1 MRFTRYGEPSSREI
15 DELRQ
20 PPHCPVCGDDV
31 PEYGDTC
38 ENCDMKPLLK
48 AQEPQKPQNL
58 RAGDRV
64 RHPLRGEGEVL
75 RVDGTL
81 IRVSFGETW
90 GVLPENSVRK
100 I

>member
-1 MRFTRYGEPSSREI
+1 
-15 DELRQ
+15 
-20 PPHCPVCGDDV
+20 
-31 PEYGDTC
+31 
-38 ENCDMKPLLK
+38 MKPLLK

-64 RHPLRGEGEVL
+64 RHPLRGEGKVIA
-75 RVDGTL
+75 VDKSL

-90 GVLPENSVRK
+90 GVLPENSVKK

>member
-1 MRFTRYGEPSSREI
+1 
-15 DELRQ
+15 
-20 PPHCPVCGDDV
+20 
-31 PEYGDTC
+31 
-38 ENCDMKPLLK
+38 MKPLLK

-75 RVDGTL
+75 AVDKPL

-90 GVLPENSVRK
+90 GVLPENSVKK

>member
-1 MRFTRYGEPSSREI
+1 
-15 DELRQ
+15 
-20 PPHCPVCGDDV
+20 
-31 PEYGDTC
+31 
-38 ENCDMKPLLK
+38 MKPLLK

>member
-15 DELRQ
+15 DALRQ
-20 PPHCPVCGDDV
+20 PPHCPVAGDDV
-31 PEYGDTC
+31 PEYRDTC
-38 ENCDMKPLLK
+38 KNCDMKPLLK